1 MIPKSRLAAC
11 IVLCSHVIHTGCAHT
26 PSVAHSSPSG
36 YRQAVPGTALGLDMV
51 FIPAGNA
58 QSAFFISRTEV
69 PWELYDAFVYQLDSA
84 ASKVEGAA
92 STPAA
97 DAVARPT
104 KPYISMDR
112 GFGHAGWPAIS
123 MSAHNAVKFCEW
135 LSAKSGRTY
144 RLPTVAEWQRAAQV
158 GGLSAASLSAHA
170 WTAENSDRTTH
181 KVGSRAPDAAGLCD
195 MFGNA
200 AEWVTDASGAP
211 CIVGG
216 SFRDPAV
223 QCAAA
228 QPIPSNSDWNA
239 SDPQFP
245 KSVWW
250 LADGGFI
257 GVRVVCVQPS
267 AQ

>member
-1 MIPKSRLAAC
+1 
-11 IVLCSHVIHTGCAHT
+11 
-26 PSVAHSSPSG
+26 
-36 YRQAVPGTALGLDMV
+36 MV
-51 FIPAGNA
+51 FVPSQAGT
-58 QSAFFISRTEV
+58 SGFFISRTEV
-69 PWELYDAFVYQLDSA
+69 PWELYDAFVYQTDAPAPNSA
-84 ASKVEGAA
+84 GSSG
-92 STPAA
+92 TPAA

-123 MSAHNAVKFCEW
+123 MSALNAVRFCEW

-158 GGLSAASLSAHA
+158 GNLNAARLLDHA
-170 WTAENSDRTTH
+170 WTAENSERTTH
-181 KVGSRAPDAAGLCD
+181 KVGTRAPDAAGLSD

-211 CIVGG
+211 CIMGG
-216 SFRDPAV
+216 SFRNSAAE
-223 QCAAA
+223 CAAA
-228 QPIPSNSDWNA
+228 QPIPNNSDWNA

-267 AQ
+267 AE